1 MVTSGASV
9 GERVIGTIELVDT
22 VDDVVGS
29 VRVHQID
36 NNLNTHRMS
45 LVDEELEIIWCSLS
59 RGDTE
64 KSCYVISKTTIVG
77 MFLDSHE
84 LNVSIS
90 CLFNS
95 WKDMFG
101 VLNI

>member
-29 VRVHQID
+29 VRV
-36 NNLNTHRMS
+36 
-45 LVDEELEIIWCSLS
+45 VDEELEIIWCSLS

-90 CLFNS
+90 CFFNS